1 MDYEDL
7 LMLQHQLEEF
17 HQSIRDA
24 EHIFAI
30 HNDIFPRSLLVSE
43 IKIISE
49 IKILFQLYPFT
60 LIMIPLEFVWFI
72 VNE

>member
-17 HQSIRDA
+17 HQSIRDG

-30 HNDIFPRSLLVSE
+30 RNDIFPRSLLVSE

>member
-49 IKILFQLYPFT
+49 KSISTLQFIKCEISET
-60 LIMIPLEFVWFI
+60 L
-72 VNE
+72 

>member
-49 IKILFQLYPFT
+49 NSIST
-60 LIMIPLEFVWFI
+60 LPAHADHDTARICV
-72 VNE
+72 VHRK

>member
-49 IKILFQLYPFT
+49 KSIST
-60 LIMIPLEFVWFI
+60 LPVHADHDTARICV
-72 VNE
+72 VHRK

>member
-49 IKILFQLYPFT
+49 SSIST
-60 LIMIPLEFVWFI
+60 LPVHVDHGTARICV
-72 VNE
+72 VHRK